1 MASTR
6 ANQRPLPARPA
17 LATFKAVKRT
27 LFLLLLVLA
36 PQLPAQD
43 SVPTA
48 SRRVTGSPRQTFTD
62 SQTVRGAQWFES
74 VCLHCHATQDMTS
87 PDFRVRWSGRS
98 ALELFLRIRSTM
110 PEDDPGSLSDR
121 TYADVVAYLMKLNG
135 LIAGVQPLTAD
146 TTVLAAARLGF
157 PVPASAPK

>member
-6 ANQRPLPARPA
+6 ANRRPLPARRA
-17 LATFKAVKRT
+17 LATFKPVKRS
-27 LFLLLLVLA
+27 LSFLLLVLA
-36 PQLPAQD
+36 PQLMAQD
-43 SVPTA
+43 SLPPRSVPA
-48 SRRVTGSPRQTFTD
+48 LDSLRQTFTD
-62 SQTVRGAQWFES
+62 SQTVRGLQWFES
-74 VCLHCHATQDMTS
+74 VCLHCHATEDMTS
-87 PDFRVRWSGRS
+87 PDFKVRWTGRS

-157 PVPASAPK
+157 PVPAPAPK